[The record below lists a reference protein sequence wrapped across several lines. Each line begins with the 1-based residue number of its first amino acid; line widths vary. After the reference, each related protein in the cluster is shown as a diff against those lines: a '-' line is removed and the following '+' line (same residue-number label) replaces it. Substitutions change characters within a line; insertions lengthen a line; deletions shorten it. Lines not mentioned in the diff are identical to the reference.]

1 MARYYVRNPDN
12 PQEWLLVGGNAKGAV
27 LYNRP
32 QTLSEEAKSVA
43 RDNIGSA
50 SKAIVGDLKK
60 LNTSS
65 KNDLV
70 EAINEILRL
79 VGTGVGGTVDP
90 EQIERIVE
98 DYLENNPPEDG
109 QDGISATHSWEGTV
123 LTMTSA
129 SGTSKVDLQ
138 GPKGDDGIS
147 PHIYLEQIDGGHRI
161 TIEDA
166 FERKEFVIKN
176 GSDGRDGDN
185 GATPELKIGTVTTVS
200 YGGEA
205 KATITGTADKP
216 VLNLWLPSGPAGSS
230 SEGDD
235 GREVVLRAYGG
246 YIQWQYVGD
255 TTWENIVALSEIS
268 GDDGVGIES
277 VEQTTTSDED
287 GGTNKIVLRLS
298 DGSETEISIKN
309 GSAGTPGRTPVKGE
323 DYFTDTEKQE
333 IAEEASKLV
342 TIDQVLPTQVVFPEG
357 QTTNFAIG
365 KVKLSNGS
373 AELIPVGGTLQ
384 DFFDKLVE
392 EKNPS
397 TTQPK
402 VTLTF
407 DQAKAYE
414 VGTKVTP
421 TYKATLSAGSYTY
434 GPATGVVASAW
445 EVTDTQNAKRTT
457 ASGSFDEIQIV
468 DDISYKITAKATHN
482 AGAVPVT
489 NQKNPYAAGQIKS
502 GTKSATSGAMT
513 GYRNVF
519 YGTRTDKTD
528 LTSDKIRALSGKSG
542 KALSNGSTFVV
553 DVPVGALRVVIA
565 YPATLQDISSV
576 KDVNGMNAEIASGFS
591 MITLDVYGV
600 DGYKAIPYK
609 VYIMDFASANDTAN
623 TLAVTI

>member
-205 KATITGTADKP
+205 KATIT
-216 VLNLWLPSGPAGSS
+216 
-230 SEGDD
+230 
-235 GREVVLRAYGG
+235 
-246 YIQWQYVGD
+246 
-255 TTWENIVALSEIS
+255 
-268 GDDGVGIES
+268 
-277 VEQTTTSDED
+277 
-287 GGTNKIVLRLS
+287 
-298 DGSETEISIKN
+298 
-309 GSAGTPGRTPVKGE
+309 
-323 DYFTDTEKQE
+323 
-333 IAEEASKLV
+333 
-342 TIDQVLPTQVVFPEG
+342 
-357 QTTNFAIG
+357 
-365 KVKLSNGS
+365 
-373 AELIPVGGTLQ
+373 
-384 DFFDKLVE
+384 
-392 EKNPS
+392 
-397 TTQPK
+397 
-402 VTLTF
+402 
-407 DQAKAYE
+407 
-414 VGTKVTP
+414 
-421 TYKATLSAGSYTY
+421 
-434 GPATGVVASAW
+434 
-445 EVTDTQNAKRTT
+445 
-457 ASGSFDEIQIV
+457 
-468 DDISYKITAKATHN
+468 
-482 AGAVPVT
+482 
-489 NQKNPYAAGQIKS
+489 
-502 GTKSATSGAMT
+502 
-513 GYRNVF
+513 
-519 YGTRTDKTD
+519 
-528 LTSDKIRALSGKSG
+528 
-542 KALSNGSTFVV
+542 
-553 DVPVGALRVVIA
+553 
-565 YPATLQDISSV
+565 
-576 KDVNGMNAEIASGFS
+576 
-591 MITLDVYGV
+591 
-600 DGYKAIPYK
+600 
-609 VYIMDFASANDTAN
+609 
-623 TLAVTI
+623 